1 MDTTIKRF
9 TSMTR
14 STRLNMAR
22 HRLLRLLTITAVLLG
37 IGSLPNDVFAQAS
50 KSSGTK
56 IGVIGS
62 GNIGSTV
69 GRLWVKAGHQVL
81 FSSRNPENLKQLVDS
96 LGSLA
101 RAGTVRDALTFGD
114 AALLAVPYGAYPQ
127 IGKDYAQELAGKI
140 VLDAGNA
147 VPSRDGEISKEALEL
162 GIGLTS
168 AKYLPKARIVRA
180 FNTLSYLVLANN
192 AHRAGERM
200 AIPIAGDDK
209 EALAMASKL
218 IQDAGFDPVIIGSL
232 REREVVRPRRTFV
245 RSTDHR
251 QGDAVASEETSIAD
265 EKIKRSGLTLQ
276 LTIFLL
282 GRSRKLSRSSSPVYS

>member
-1 MDTTIKRF
+1 LIPPLRRERLAEGNLQFFIRERYIKVDTTIKRF
-9 TSMTR
+9 TSMRR
-14 STRLNMAR
+14 STRLNMVR
-22 HRLLRLLTITAVLLG
+22 HRLVRILTMTAVLLG
-37 IGSLPNDVFAQAS
+37 HGSLLNDVFAQAS

-56 IGVIGS
+56 IGIIGS

-81 FSSRNPENLKQLVDS
+81 FSSRNPENLKELVHR
-96 LGSLA
+96 LGSSA

-114 AALLAVPYGAYPQ
+114 AALIAVPYGAYPQ
-127 IGKDYAQELAGKI
+127 VGKDYAQELAGKI

-147 VPSRDGEISKEALEL
+147 VPSRDGEISKEAGEL

-232 REREVVRPRRTFV
+232 ESARLFARGGPLYGQQITAREMRLRL
-245 RSTDHR
+245 
-251 QGDAVASEETSIAD
+251 
-265 EKIKRSGLTLQ
+265 KTLQ
-276 LTIFLL
+276 
-282 GRSRKLSRSSSPVYS
+282 

>member
-1 MDTTIKRF
+1 M
-9 TSMTR
+9 
-14 STRLNMAR
+14 RLNMDR
-22 HRLLRLLTITAVLLG
+22 WCLLRLVAITAVLLG
-37 IGSLPNDVFAQAS
+37 IGSLLNDVFAQAS

-81 FSSRNPENLKQLVDS
+81 FSSRNPENLKQLIDS

-101 RAGTVRDALTFGD
+101 QAGTVRNALTFGD

-147 VPSRDGEISKEALEL
+147 VPSRDGEISKEAAEL

-209 EALAMASKL
+209 EALTVASKL

-232 REREVVRPRRTFV
+232 QSAKLFARGGPLYGQRITAKEMQLRL
-245 RSTDHR
+245 
-251 QGDAVASEETSIAD
+251 
-265 EKIKRSGLTLQ
+265 KKLQ
-276 LTIFLL
+276 
-282 GRSRKLSRSSSPVYS
+282 

>member
-1 MDTTIKRF
+1 MKTFK
-9 TSMTR
+9 SMVHYSR
-14 STRLNMAR
+14 SNM
-22 HRLLRLLTITAVLLG
+22 HCHLLLQLLTITALLLG
-37 IGSLPNDVFAQAS
+37 TGSLPDDVLAQAS
-50 KSSGTK
+50 SSSGTK

-69 GRLWVKAGHQVL
+69 GRLWVKSAHQVL

-96 LGSLA
+96 LGPLA

-114 AALLAVPYGAYPQ
+114 VALIAVPYGAYPQ

-209 EALAMASKL
+209 EALAVASKL

-232 REREVVRPRRTFV
+232 QSAKLFARGGPLYGQQITAKEM
-245 RSTDHR
+245 
-251 QGDAVASEETSIAD
+251 
-265 EKIKRSGLTLQ
+265 Q
-276 LTIFLL
+276 LRLK
-282 GRSRKLSRSSSPVYS
+282 KLR

>member
-1 MDTTIKRF
+1 MGDTIIETIKRMAHYSH
-9 TSMTR
+9 T
-14 STRLNMAR
+14 NMDR
-22 HRLLRLLTITAVLLG
+22 RRFLRLVAVTALLLG
-37 IGSLPNDVFAQAS
+37 LGSVPKAAVAQAS
-50 KSSGTK
+50 KASGTK

-69 GRLWVKAGHQVL
+69 GRLWIKAGHQVL

-96 LGSLA
+96 LGPLA
-101 RAGTVRDALTFGD
+101 QAGTVRDALTFGD
-114 AALLAVPYGAYPQ
+114 VALIAVPYGAYPQ

-147 VPSRDGEISKEALEL
+147 VPSRDGEISKEAQEL

-180 FNTLSYLVLANN
+180 FNTLSYLVLASN

-209 EALAMASKL
+209 EALAVASKL
-218 IQDAGFDPVIIGSL
+218 IQDAGFDPVIVGSL
-232 REREVVRPRRTFV
+232 QSAKLFARGGPLYGQQITAKEMQLRL
-245 RSTDHR
+245 
-251 QGDAVASEETSIAD
+251 
-265 EKIKRSGLTLQ
+265 KKLQ
-276 LTIFLL
+276 
-282 GRSRKLSRSSSPVYS
+282 